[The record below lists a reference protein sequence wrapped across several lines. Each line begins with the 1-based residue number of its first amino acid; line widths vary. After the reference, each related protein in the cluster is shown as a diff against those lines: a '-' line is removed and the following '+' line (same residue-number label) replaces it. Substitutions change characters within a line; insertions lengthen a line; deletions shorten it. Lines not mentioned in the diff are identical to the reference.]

1 LEPGTPAEPL
11 KEEEIIFETVTDPA
25 RLEELLTLWQQ
36 EEYVYFLALPTL
48 DGVAVEW
55 GDHAAFVYATN
66 VGEGYNRF
74 LDLFFSDAVKK
85 ISHDVKPLMNHLLGE
100 GLSTDGFVFDTA
112 LAAYLLSPTD
122 GSYELDKLFVSYYNC
137 EIQPQVD
144 YTEEN
149 AFSPLGNAPMAEASL
164 LAHVAAVAALHE
176 TLKPKLEE
184 TGMLSLLTDLEL
196 PLCPV
201 LAEMER
207 AGVLVDRQAL
217 ADFGVMLDQG
227 IRTSQGEIYRYAGRE
242 FNINSPKQLGVIL
255 FEELGLPP
263 LKKTKTGYSTNA
275 EILEKLRRYHPIVQ
289 EVLEY
294 RQLAKLKSTYVDGL
308 LKVIAPDGR
317 IHTSFQNTVTATGRL
332 SSTEPNLQNIP
343 VRTTLGAEMRKM
355 FIAAPGN
362 VLVDADYSQIELR
375 LLAHIADDKEMQEGF
390 RSGVDIHTI
399 TASQVFGVP
408 VELVTK
414 SMRSSAKAVNF
425 GIVYGI
431 SEFSLAQDIGV
442 SRNEAK
448 AYMER
453 YFEKY
458 SGVRSY
464 MNRIVAQAKEDG
476 YVSTVMGRRRPLPE
490 INSSNFNQRSFGE
503 RVALNAPI
511 QGTAADIIKLAMI
524 RVQNRLKAQGLTG
537 RLVLQV
543 HDELIVEC
551 PREESEQVA
560 ALLKEEMEQV
570 ASLSVPLQAD
580 AQVGSCWADAH

>member
-1 LEPGTPAEPL
+1 
-11 KEEEIIFETVTDPA
+11 
-25 RLEELLTLWQQ
+25 
-36 EEYVYFLALPTL
+36 
-48 DGVAVEW
+48 
-55 GDHAAFVYATN
+55 
-66 VGEGYNRF
+66 
-74 LDLFFSDAVKK
+74 
-85 ISHDVKPLMNHLLGE
+85 
-100 GLSTDGFVFDTA
+100 
-112 LAAYLLSPTD
+112 
-122 GSYELDKLFVSYYNC
+122 
-137 EIQPQVD
+137 
-144 YTEEN
+144 
-149 AFSPLGNAPMAEASL
+149 
-164 LAHVAAVAALHE
+164 
-176 TLKPKLEE
+176 
-184 TGMLSLLTDLEL
+184 
-196 PLCPV
+196 
-201 LAEMER
+201 
-207 AGVLVDRQAL
+207 
-217 ADFGVMLDQG
+217 
-227 IRTSQGEIYRYAGRE
+227 
-242 FNINSPKQLGVIL
+242 
-255 FEELGLPP
+255 
-263 LKKTKTGYSTNA
+263 
-275 EILEKLRRYHPIVQ
+275 
-289 EVLEY
+289 
-294 RQLAKLKSTYVDGL
+294 
-308 LKVIAPDGR
+308 
-317 IHTSFQNTVTATGRL
+317 
-332 SSTEPNLQNIP
+332 
-343 VRTTLGAEMRKM
+343 
-355 FIAAPGN
+355 
-362 VLVDADYSQIELR
+362 
-375 LLAHIADDKEMQEGF
+375 MQEGF